1 MMMMKLYTS
10 REHPGHW
17 IAYVP
22 EAGWLSFPN
31 RENGWAERRPARGL
45 DPIHLRQVPVQ
56 MATGTGMQAPESQSE
71 WRKVA

>member
-1 MMMMKLYTS
+1 MIKLYTS

-31 RENGWAERRPARGL
+31 RDNGWTERRPVRGL
-45 DPIHLRQVPVQ
+45 DPIHLRQVPVA
-56 MATGTGMQAPESQSE
+56 MATRTGLQPPQSRPEF
-71 WRKVA
+71 RKVA